1 MAVYRVTSPDGAIYE
16 VTAPDDASE
25 QEVLAR
31 AQAFH
36 TQTPAA
42 GLIPAAAS
50 GATPNIPD
58 AWRQRFR
65 QSDQLL
71 NLPPGTTERQ
81 IGAES
86 TFNPNAVN
94 SSGARGLAQIMP
106 GTQRDAE
113 KAAGRRLNPFNFN
126 DTMGMHDFVWQ
137 NRLRANSGNRVQA
150 ALDYAGFGPKDRYSP
165 DARDYLT
172 KLFQEHWIEYDHADP
187 SAVPNP

>member
-1 MAVYRVTSPDGAIYE
+1 MAVYRVTSPDGSIYE
-16 VTAPDDASE
+16 VTAPDDASQ

-36 TQTPAA
+36 AQTAAA
-42 GLIPAAAS
+42 GLMPAAAS
-50 GATPNIPD
+50 GAVPNISD
-58 AWRQRFR
+58 AWRQRFQ
-65 QSDQLL
+65 QSDELL
-71 NLPPGTTERQ
+71 HLPPGTTERQ

-86 TFNPNAVN
+86 TFNPNIVN
-94 SSGARGLAQIMP
+94 PSGARGLAQIMR

-113 KAAGRRLNPFNFN
+113 RAAGRPLNPFNFN

-137 NRLRANSGNRVQA
+137 SRLRARNGNRVQA
-150 ALDYAGFGPKDRYSP
+150 ALDYGGYGPKDRYSP
-165 DARDYLT
+165 GARDYLT

>member
-1 MAVYRVTSPDGAIYE
+1 MAVYCVSSPDGSIYE
-16 VTAPDDASE
+16 VTAPDGASE
-25 QEVLAR
+25 QEVLAQ

-36 TQTPAA
+36 SQAVA
-42 GLIPAAAS
+42 GLTPAAAS
-50 GATPNIPD
+50 TAVPNIPD
-58 AWRQRFR
+58 SWRQRFQ
-65 QSDQLL
+65 QSDELL
-71 NLPPGTTERQ
+71 HLPPGTTERQ

-106 GTQRDAE
+106 GTQSDAE
-113 KAAGRRLNPFNFN
+113 KAAGRPLNPFNFN

-137 NRLRANSGNRVQA
+137 SRLRAHNGNRVQA
-150 ALDYAGFGPKDRYSP
+150 ALDYAGYGPKDRYSP
-165 DARDYLT
+165 GARDYLT